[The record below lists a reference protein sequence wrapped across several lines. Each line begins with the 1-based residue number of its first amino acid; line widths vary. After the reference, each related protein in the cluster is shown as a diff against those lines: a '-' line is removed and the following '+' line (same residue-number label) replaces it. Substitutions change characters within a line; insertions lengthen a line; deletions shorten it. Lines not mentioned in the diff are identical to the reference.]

1 MSLKNLCELLEK
13 LLKVAESGRC
23 GYLYP
28 FVEIKDDIEGEGG
41 EMKRPDSD
49 YTYLEWITGLRMSVN
64 TTCDLE
70 IMRISH
76 DDDDERPWEFIKKIQ
91 SYVEHYKKQIP
102 DDL

>member
-1 MSLKNLCELLEK
+1 
-13 LLKVAESGRC
+13 
-23 GYLYP
+23 
-28 FVEIKDDIEGEGG
+28 
-41 EMKRPDSD
+41 MKRPDSD
-49 YTYLEWITGLRMSVN
+49 YTYLEWITGLRRSVN

-91 SYVEHYKKQIP
+91 SYVEYYKKQIP